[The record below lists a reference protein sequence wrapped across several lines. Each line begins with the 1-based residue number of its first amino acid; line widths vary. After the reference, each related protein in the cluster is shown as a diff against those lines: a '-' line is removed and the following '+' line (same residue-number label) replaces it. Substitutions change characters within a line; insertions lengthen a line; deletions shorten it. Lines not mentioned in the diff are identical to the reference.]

1 MEQLFSWFSESAIQD
16 ATSYSVTFCKNILA
30 ALLIY
35 FVGKWIIKKI
45 IAGTTKLMEKRNV
58 EASLAS
64 FLSSIIRV
72 SLWLLLI
79 IAIVS
84 MLGIETSS
92 FVALFAGAGM
102 AIGMAMSGTLSN
114 FAGGVMILLFKPF
127 KVGDYIIA
135 QGYEGKVKEIQI
147 FNTILVSVDNKT
159 IIIPNGGLSTGSLQ
173 NVTAQ
178 PYRRVDLSF
187 DFAYGTDFDEV
198 QKAIADIQARCP
210 EIIKE
215 PIEGEPVTAPWQ
227 GLAKLGES
235 GVTIATRSW
244 CKSSDY
250 FAVAGYMNYTVY
262 QELRQ
267 SGFMFPFNQLDV
279 KIKQQ

>member
-187 DFAYGTDFDEV
+187 DFAYGADFDEV

>member
-35 FVGKWIIKKI
+35 FVGKWLIKKI
-45 IAGTTKLMEKRNV
+45 ISGTTKLMEKRNV

-178 PYRRVDLSF
+178 PYRRVDLNF
-187 DFAYGTDFDEV
+187 DFAYGADFDEV

>member
-35 FVGKWIIKKI
+35 FVGKWLIKKI
-45 IAGTTKLMEKRNV
+45 ISGTTKLMEKRDV

-250 FAVAGYMNYTVY
+250 FTVAGYMNYTVY
-262 QELRQ
+262 QELRE

>member
-35 FVGKWIIKKI
+35 FVGKWFIKKI
-45 IAGTTKLMEKRNV
+45 ISGTTKLMEKRNV

-178 PYRRVDLSF
+178 PYRRVDLNF

-198 QKAIADIQARCP
+198 RKAIADIQARCP

>member
-35 FVGKWIIKKI
+35 FVGKWLIKKI
-45 IAGTTKLMEKRNV
+45 ISGTTKLMEKRNV

-227 GLAKLGES
+227 GLSKLGES

>member
-1 MEQLFSWFSESAIQD
+1 M
-16 ATSYSVTFCKNILA
+16 
-30 ALLIY
+30 
-35 FVGKWIIKKI
+35 
-45 IAGTTKLMEKRNV
+45 
-58 EASLAS
+58 
-64 FLSSIIRV
+64 RV

>member
-35 FVGKWIIKKI
+35 FVGKWLIKKI
-45 IAGTTKLMEKRNV
+45 ISGTTKLMEKRNV

-64 FLSSIIRV
+64 FLSSIMRV

-127 KVGDYIIA
+127 KVGDYVIA

-178 PYRRVDLSF
+178 PYRRVDLNF

>member
-35 FVGKWIIKKI
+35 FVGKWLIKKI
-45 IAGTTKLMEKRNV
+45 ISGTTKLMEKRNV

-159 IIIPNGGLSTGSLQ
+159 IIIPNGDS
-173 NVTAQ
+173 
-178 PYRRVDLSF
+178 R
-187 DFAYGTDFDEV
+187 
-198 QKAIADIQARCP
+198 
-210 EIIKE
+210 
-215 PIEGEPVTAPWQ
+215 PV
-227 GLAKLGES
+227 L
-235 GVTIATRSW
+235 
-244 CKSSDY
+244 CK
-250 FAVAGYMNYTVY
+250 M
-262 QELRQ
+262 
-267 SGFMFPFNQLDV
+267 
-279 KIKQQ
+279 

>member
-35 FVGKWIIKKI
+35 FVGKWLIKKI
-45 IAGTTKLMEKRNV
+45 ISGTTKLMEKRNI

-159 IIIPNGGLSTGSLQ
+159 IIIPNGALSTGSMQ
-173 NVTAQ
+173 NVSTQ
-178 PYRRVDLSF
+178 PYRRVDVNF
-187 DFAYGTDFDEV
+187 DFTYGTDYDEV
-198 QKAIADIQARCP
+198 RKAIADIQSRCP
-210 EIIKE
+210 LILQE
-215 PIEGEPVTAPWQ
+215 PIAGEPVTAPWQ

-250 FAVAGYMNYTVY
+250 WAVAGYMNYTVY
-262 QELRQ
+262 QELRK
-267 SGFMFPFNQLDV
+267 SGFMFPYNKLDV
-279 KIKQQ
+279 TVNNK

>member
-35 FVGKWIIKKI
+35 FVGKWLIKKI
-45 IAGTTKLMEKRNV
+45 ISGTTKLMEKRNV

-64 FLSSIIRV
+64 FLNSIIRV

-215 PIEGEPVTAPWQ
+215 PIEGEPITAPWQ

-279 KIKQQ
+279 KIK

>member
-35 FVGKWIIKKI
+35 FVGKWLIKKI
-45 IAGTTKLMEKRNV
+45 ISGTTKLMEKRNV

-198 QKAIADIQARCP
+198 QKAIADIQARCS

>member
-35 FVGKWIIKKI
+35 FVGKWFIKKI
-45 IAGTTKLMEKRNV
+45 ISGTTKLMEKRNV
-58 EASLAS
+58 EASLSS

-187 DFAYGTDFDEV
+187 DFAYGADFDEV

>member
-35 FVGKWIIKKI
+35 FVGKWLIKKI
-45 IAGTTKLMEKRNV
+45 ISGTTKLMEKRNV

>member
-35 FVGKWIIKKI
+35 FVGKWLIKKI
-45 IAGTTKLMEKRNV
+45 ISGTTKLMEKRNV

-64 FLSSIIRV
+64 FLSSIMRV

-178 PYRRVDLSF
+178 PYRRVDLNF

>member
-35 FVGKWIIKKI
+35 FVGKWLIKKI
-45 IAGTTKLMEKRNV
+45 ISGTTKLMEKRNV

-267 SGFMFPFNQLDV
+267 SGSMFPFNQLDV

>member
-1 MEQLFSWFSESAIQD
+1 MEQRE
-16 ATSYSVTFCKNILA
+16 
-30 ALLIY
+30 
-35 FVGKWIIKKI
+35 
-45 IAGTTKLMEKRNV
+45 V
-58 EASLAS
+58 EASLRT
-64 FLSSIIRV
+64 FLSSILKV
-72 SLWLLLI
+72 SLWLILI

-84 MLGIETSS
+84 IMGIETSS

-102 AIGMAMSGTLSN
+102 AVGMAMSGTLGN
-114 FAGGVMILLFKPF
+114 FAGGVMILLFKPY

-135 QGYEGKVKEIQI
+135 QGYEGRVKEIQI

-159 IIIPNGGLSTGSLQ
+159 IIIPNGSLSTSSMQ

-178 PYRRVDLSF
+178 PYRRVDVNF
-187 DFAYGTDFDEV
+187 DFAYGADFDEV
-198 QKAIADIQARCP
+198 RKAIADIQDRCP

-262 QELRQ
+262 QELRK
-267 SGFMFPFNQLDV
+267 SGYMFPFNKLDV
-279 KIKQQ
+279 TILNNDVKQ

>member
-35 FVGKWIIKKI
+35 FVGKWLIKKI
-45 IAGTTKLMEKRNV
+45 ISGTTKLMEKRDV